1 MADPLVGLRAVQW
14 VASMVEPSADLTV
27 ALKADLRADLMA
39 ATTVAH

>member
-14 VASMVEPSADLTV
+14 VASMVEPMAGMM
-27 ALKADLRADLMA
+27 AGLRADLMA